1 MLETDCI
8 IPHHVPIP
16 HREFYAL
23 HGDALSVKTLID
35 NGLGKWAIIKKLRI
49 SEDAYND
56 AVYEINKQKAVTELN
71 HYYEKE
77 NEEMPRGEKLDAGT
91 VERIRELK
99 AAGKTVKEITEEVG
113 CGNSTVRRICQ
124 RGKSQINEEFDNA
137 INQMIAES
145 GKPAEIE
152 QVAEPVVM
160 TEEHTVETV
169 PDAVM
174 TAINERIN
182 TLSETLSDNMLTI
195 KKMQQDNE
203 QIRSELAV
211 LYGWRAEHESTEN

>member
-1 MLETDCI
+1 MLETDCL
-8 IPHHVPIP
+8 IPYKPVPIP

-23 HGDALSVKTLID
+23 HGDALSVKTLMSE
-35 NGLGKWAIIKKLRI
+35 GLGKWAIIKKLRI

-113 CGNSTVRRICQ
+113 CGMSTVRRICQ
-124 RGKSQINEEFDNA
+124 HGTSQINKEFDAAVNE
-137 INQMIAES
+137 MIAES
-145 GKPAEIE
+145 KPQEIVQTDKPVEAHTAE
-152 QVAEPVVM
+152 A
-160 TEEHTVETV
+160 V
-169 PDAVM
+169 PDAVIE
-174 TAINERIN
+174 AVREQLASDELCVELNLSSIRRLQQENEDIRTKIAA
-182 TLSETLSDNMLTI
+182 L
-195 KKMQQDNE
+195 KKW
-203 QIRSELAV
+203 LAEV
-211 LYGWRAEHESTEN
+211 DA

>member
-35 NGLGKWAIIKKLRI
+35 NGLDKWAIIKKLRI

-56 AVYEINKQKAVTELN
+56 AVYEINKQKAV
-71 HYYEKE
+71 
-77 NEEMPRGEKLDAGT
+77 EEMNGRNQEVTDMKEDLREKVKSMLASGMKQSEIAQET
-91 VERIRELK
+91 GYSKGRISQI
-99 AAGKTVKEITEEVG
+99 VKEIK
-113 CGNSTVRRICQ
+113 S
-124 RGKSQINEEFDNA
+124 GKKDNGMQINEEFDNA
-137 INQMIAES
+137 VNQMIEES
-145 GKPAEIE
+145 KNEDTKKDTLDTKSDTPN
-152 QVAEPVVM
+152 
-160 TEEHTVETV
+160 V

-174 TAINERIN
+174 TAVNERIN

>member
-49 SEDAYND
+49 SEDAYKD
-56 AVYEINKQKAVTELN
+56 AIYEINKQNAVTELN

-77 NEEMPRGEKLDAGT
+77 NEEMPRGEKLDAET
-91 VERIRELK
+91 VERIREMK
-99 AAGKTVKEITEEVG
+99 AAGKTVKEIAEEVG
-113 CGNSTVRRICQ
+113 CGRSTVGRVCQ
-124 RGKSQINEEFDNA
+124 RGKSQINEEFDA
-137 INQMIAES
+137 AVNQMIEES
-145 GKPAEIE
+145 KPQEIV
-152 QVAEPVVM
+152 QTDKPV
-160 TEEHTVETV
+160 EEHTAEAV

-174 TAINERIN
+174 QAVLDKI
-182 TLSETLSDNMLTI
+182 ETLSAVLSDNLLTI
-195 KKMQQDNE
+195 KKMQQENE
-203 QIRSELAV
+203 NLRSELAV
-211 LYGWRAEHESTEN
+211 LYQWKTDNENEG